1 MINDRNKTNL
11 ALENI
16 FGELENMINGATRMP
31 LMDKLLIE
39 ENELINLLDD
49 LREAIP
55 KEVKNADRVLEE
67 QKQIVNKAYA
77 DAEMIVQQAKS
88 EAERIVGAAQA
99 KADEM
104 VKQEEIVKQAEA
116 VAEELKANALA
127 YEEETKKSADEYAIR
142 VKQDSLTY
150 ADDMLAY
157 IGETMHSAL
166 QGLTDNRHN
175 VKREMD
181 VVSGLTQPE
190 EDLLPPQE

>member
-16 FGELENMINGATRMP
+16 FGELENMINSATRVPM
-31 LMDKLLIE
+31 MDKLLIE

-67 QKQIVNKAYA
+67 QKQIVNQAYA
-77 DAEMIVQQAKS
+77 DAEVIVQQAKS
-88 EAERIVGAAQA
+88 EAERIVGMAQA

-104 VKQEEIVKQAEA
+104 VKQEEIFKQAEA
-116 VAEELKANALA
+116 VAAEIKANAIA
-127 YEEETKKSADEYAIR
+127 YEEETKKGADEYALR

-166 QGLTDNRHN
+166 QGLSDNRHN

-181 VVSGLTQPE
+181 VVSGLAQA
-190 EDLLPPQE
+190 EDELPPQE

>member
-16 FGELENMINGATRMP
+16 FAELENMINGATRVP
-31 LMDKLLIE
+31 VMDKLLIE

-77 DAEMIVQQAKS
+77 DAETIVQQAKS
-88 EAERIVGAAQA
+88 EAERIVGVAQA
-99 KADEM
+99 KAEEM
-104 VKQEEIVKQAEA
+104 VQEQEIVKQAQA
-116 VAEELKANALA
+116 VSEELKANALA
-127 YEEETKKSADEYAIR
+127 YEEETKKGADAYALR
-142 VKQDSLTY
+142 VKQDALTY

-157 IGETMHSAL
+157 IGETLHSAL
-166 QGLTDNRHN
+166 QGLNENRHN
-175 VKREMD
+175 VKNEMN
-181 VVSGLTQPE
+181 VVAGLVKDEVPPE
-190 EDLLPPQE
+190 E

>member
-16 FGELENMINGATRMP
+16 FGELENMINGATRVPM
-31 LMDKLLIE
+31 MDKLLIE

-88 EAERIVGAAQA
+88 EAERIVGVAQA
-99 KADEM
+99 KADDM
-104 VKQEEIVKQAEA
+104 IKQEEIYKQAEA

-127 YEEETKKSADEYAIR
+127 YEEETKRGADEYALR

-166 QGLTDNRHN
+166 QGLSDNRHN

-181 VVSGLTQPE
+181 VVAGLTQADDE
-190 EDLLPPQE
+190 LPIQE

>member
-16 FGELENMINGATRMP
+16 FGELENMINSATRVPM
-31 LMDKLLIE
+31 MDKLLIE

-77 DAEMIVQQAKS
+77 DAELIVQQAKS
-88 EAERIVGAAQA
+88 EAERIVGMAQA

-104 VKQEEIVKQAEA
+104 IKQEEIYKQAEA
-116 VAEELKANALA
+116 VAEEIKANAIA
-127 YEEETKKSADEYAIR
+127 YEEETKKGADEYALR

-166 QGLTDNRHN
+166 QGLSDNRHN

-181 VVSGLTQPE
+181 VVAGLAQPE
-190 EDLLPPQE
+190 DELPPQE